1 MTEKAADK
9 EPIKASEFDPQFK
22 YQLTRMPGGEKLL
35 KCFQCGTCTSD
46 CPIARFSDTYRPR
59 TIIRMAQLGLKDRAL
74 KNDTIW
80 LCTACFTCTDRCPQG
95 VEVASVIRVL
105 RNLAA
110 ENGCVPQV
118 FKDQATNIL
127 KSGYAF
133 EIPELRIK
141 KRETLGLPPLP
152 KGNSESIHKSLTGV
166 QTCALPIF
174 PYRVFSFELSSRKV
188 LARLGVELMEM
199 PQFNC
204 CGLPLDPVS
213 HEMMLVLA
221 ARNLA
226 LAERTGLD
234 IITLCPGCAGTL
246 KKVNAMLNKDK
257 ALREQINTHLK
268 ESGLEFRGSVTTKH
282 LLQVLMEDIGI
293 EKIKANVTRPLTML
307 NVAEHN
313 GCHILRPKEYIGF
326 DDPENPQMLKA
337 LIEVT
342 GATCLDYI
350 DETECCGAPS
360 VGVNDK
366 MALQLA
372 RDKLNHI
379 KMVEAQALIT
389 ICPFC
394 HIMYDTNELRIE
406 KIFNEAYGIPVL
418 HYPQLLGLAMGM
430 TPEELAF
437 NELRVNASELIKRIN
452 EGVKTK

>member
-1 MTEKAADK
+1 MLK
-9 EPIKASEFDPQFK
+9 
-22 YQLTRMPGGEKLL
+22 TRVMKMGNNKFLM
-35 KCFQCGTCTSD
+35 F
-46 CPIARFSDTYRPR
+46 
-59 TIIRMAQLGLKDRAL
+59 LG
-74 KNDTIW
+74 
-80 LCTACFTCTDRCPQG
+80 C
-95 VEVASVIRVL
+95 
-105 RNLAA
+105 
-110 ENGCVPQV
+110 
-118 FKDQATNIL
+118 
-127 KSGYAF
+127 
-133 EIPELRIK
+133 
-141 KRETLGLPPLP
+141 
-152 KGNSESIHKSLTGV
+152 SI
-166 QTCALPIF
+166 
-174 PYRVFSFELSSRKV
+174 PYRVLGFELSSRKV
-188 LARLGVELMEM
+188 LTKLGIELVEM
-199 PQFNC
+199 PEFNC

-226 LAERTGLD
+226 LAEQTGLD

-246 KKVNAMLNKDK
+246 KKVNTMLNKNPS
-257 ALREQINTHLK
+257 LREKINAHLK
-268 ESGLEFRGSVTTKH
+268 ESNLEFKGSVTTKH
-282 LLQVLMEDIGI
+282 FMQVLMEDIGL
-293 EKIKANVTRPLTML
+293 EKIKASVTKPLTML
-307 NVAEHN
+307 KVAEHN

-337 LIEVT
+337 LIEAT

-379 KMVEAQALIT
+379 KLVEAQALIT

-406 KIFNEAYGIPVL
+406 KIFNEVYGIPVL

-437 NELRVNASELIKRIN
+437 SELRVNTSNIIN
-452 EGVKTK
+452 QINKGRE